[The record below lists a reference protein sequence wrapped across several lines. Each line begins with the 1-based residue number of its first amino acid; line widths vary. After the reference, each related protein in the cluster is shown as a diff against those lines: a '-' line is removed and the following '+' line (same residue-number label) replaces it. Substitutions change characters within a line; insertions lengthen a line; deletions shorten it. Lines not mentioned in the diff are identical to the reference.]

1 MVQKSSIQTKIV
13 TIILLTSGVV
23 LLLTFAAYFLYEYY
37 SFKRTTVYQLSLMSR
52 MLGANSSAAILAGD
66 NAEATEILSSLQVEP
81 HILAGGIYDSTNRL
95 YAIYYHG
102 TSETK
107 LPETNSNPAAGFD
120 VSGALVVGSQ
130 PITYQGR
137 QIGSVYLVSDMT
149 AVFDRF
155 LLYTNI
161 AGLIFILSILVAYF
175 VSRRLQRNL
184 SNPILQLAE
193 TAKLISENRN
203 YSIRAQKQDNDEV
216 GILTDAFNQM
226 LARIESQNQEILNF
240 THSLEKKVKERTIEL
255 ENAYEE
261 LEAFSYTV
269 SHDLSAPLRHIDAF
283 MSEFLEENE
292 TTLEGDNKKL
302 VVNSIRYARKM
313 RQLIDDLLIFSQL
326 SRKELSKDEIGMKDL
341 VQAVLQDVNPEP
353 SDRIRIKI
361 DDLPNCQGDKS
372 TLHQVWEN
380 LLSNAIKYSKKKDVS
395 NIEVGFQKSNG
406 MIIYF
411 VKDNGAGFDM
421 RSYNKLFNAFQRL
434 HPQSQFDGTGVGLAI
449 VHRIIAKHHGK
460 VWAESVVD
468 EGSTFYFSLPS
479 N

>member
-1 MVQKSSIQTKIV
+1 MVQKTSIQNKIV
-13 TIILLTSGVV
+13 TIILLTSGLV

-52 MLGANSSAAILAGD
+52 MLGANSSAAILTNGKE
-66 NAEATEILSSLQVEP
+66 EATEILSSLEVEP
-81 HILAGGIYDSTNRL
+81 HILAGGIYDSTDRL
-95 YAIYYHG
+95 FATYYHG

-107 LPETNSNPAAGFD
+107 LPETNRNNPGFD
-120 VSGALVVGSQ
+120 VAESLVVGSQ
-130 PITYQGR
+130 PIMHHGKR
-137 QIGSVYLVSDMT
+137 IGSVYLVSDMT

-193 TAKLISENRN
+193 TVKLISENRN
-203 YSIRAQKQDNDEV
+203 YSIRAEKHDNDEV
-216 GILTDAFNQM
+216 GVLTDAFNQM
-226 LARIESQNQEILNF
+226 LVRIESQNLEILNF
-240 THSLEKKVKERTIEL
+240 THSLEEKVKERTIEL

-292 TTLEGDNKKL
+292 SKLEGDNKKL

-313 RQLIDDLLIFSQL
+313 RQLIDDLLVFSQL
-326 SRKELSKDEIGMKDL
+326 NRKELSKDEIPMKEL
-341 VQAVLQDVNPEP
+341 VQNVLQDVNHEP
-353 SDRIRIKI
+353 SERIRIRI
-361 DDLPNCQGDKS
+361 DNLPNCHGDKS

-380 LLSNAIKYSKKKDVS
+380 LLSNAIKYSRKKDVS
-395 NIEVGFQKSNG
+395 TIEVGFQRSNG
-406 MIIYF
+406 LITYF

-468 EGSTFYFSLPS
+468 EGSTFYFSLPA

>member
-1 MVQKSSIQTKIV
+1 MVQKTSIQTKIV
-13 TIILLTSGVV
+13 TIILLTSGMV

-52 MLGANSSAAILAGD
+52 MLGANSSAAILSND
-66 NAEATEILSSLQVEP
+66 REEATEILSSLQVEP
-81 HILAGGIYDSTNRL
+81 HILAGGIYDSTNQL
-95 YAIYYHG
+95 FATYYHG
-102 TSETK
+102 TTETR
-107 LPETNSNPAAGFD
+107 LPEKITTNSEFD
-120 VSGALVVGSQ
+120 VAESLVVGSQ
-130 PITYQGR
+130 PITHDGR
-137 QIGSVYLVSDMT
+137 QIGSVYLISDMT

-175 VSRRLQRNL
+175 VSRRLQRSL
-184 SNPILQLAE
+184 SNPILKLAE
-193 TAKLISENRN
+193 TAKLISEKRN
-203 YSIRAQKQDNDEV
+203 YSIRAEKHDNDEV
-216 GILTDAFNQM
+216 GALTDAFNQM
-226 LARIESQNQEILNF
+226 LVQIESQNQEILNF
-240 THSLEKKVKERTIEL
+240 THSLEEKVKARTIEL

-292 TTLEGDNKKL
+292 SKLEGDNKKL
-302 VVNSIRYARKM
+302 VMNSIRYARKM
-313 RQLIDDLLIFSQL
+313 RQLIDDLLMFSQL
-326 SRKELSKDEIGMKDL
+326 SKRELSKDEIPMKDL
-341 VQAVLQDVNPEP
+341 VHAVLQDVNPEG
-353 SDRIRIKI
+353 SERIKVAI
-361 DDLPNCQGDKS
+361 DNLPNCLGDKS

-395 NIEVGFQKSNG
+395 NIEVGFQRSNG
-406 MIIYF
+406 MITYF

-421 RSYNKLFNAFQRL
+421 KNYNKLFNAFQRL
-434 HPQSQFDGTGVGLAI
+434 HPQSQFEGTGVGLAI

-460 VWAESVVD
+460 VWAESVLD
-468 EGSTFYFSLPS
+468 QGSTFYFSLPA

>member
-1 MVQKSSIQTKIV
+1 MVQKTSIQTKIV
-13 TIILLTSGVV
+13 TIILLTSGMV

-52 MLGANSSAAILAGD
+52 MLGANSSAAILANSQED
-66 NAEATEILSSLQVEP
+66 ATEILSSLQVEP
-81 HILAGGIYDSTNRL
+81 HILAGGIYDSTGHL
-95 YAIYYHG
+95 FATYYHG
-102 TSETK
+102 TSVTK
-107 LPETNSNPAAGFD
+107 LPEVNTANPGFGVAG
-120 VSGALVVGSQ
+120 SLVVGSQ
-130 PITYQGR
+130 PIEYKGKP
-137 QIGSVYLVSDMT
+137 IGSVYLVSDMT

-175 VSRRLQRNL
+175 VSKRLQRNL

-193 TAKLISENRN
+193 TVRLISENRD
-203 YSIRAQKQDNDEV
+203 YSIRAKKYDNDEV

-226 LARIESQNQEILNF
+226 LVRIESQNLEILNF
-240 THSLEKKVKERTIEL
+240 THSLEEKVRERTIEL

-261 LEAFSYTV
+261 LETFSYTV

-283 MSEFLEENE
+283 MSEFLDENE
-292 TTLEGDNKKL
+292 NKLEGENKKL

-313 RQLIDDLLIFSQL
+313 RQLIDDLLVFSQL
-326 SRKELSKDEIGMKDL
+326 SRKELSKDEIPMKEL
-341 VQAVLQDVNPEP
+341 VQAVVQDVNPEP
-353 SDRIRIKI
+353 SERIKI
-361 DDLPNCQGDKS
+361 KIDNLPNCQGDKS

-395 NIEVGFQKSNG
+395 DIEVGFQKSNG
-406 MIIYF
+406 MITYF

-449 VHRIIAKHHGK
+449 VHRIIAKHQGK

-468 EGSTFYFSLPS
+468 EGSTFYFSLPA